1 MNNFNQILLEA
12 IKLSLAGII
21 GGLIG
26 ARANDKL
33 TRRREQDAG
42 RDIRL
47 DTTRRVH
54 GCQYH
59 GAVNSPNGRMLLSS
73 FWFTNL

>member
-42 RDIRL
+42 RDNWLRRFQSH
-47 DTTRRVH
+47 DT
-54 GCQYH
+54 
-59 GAVNSPNGRMLLSS
+59 
-73 FWFTNL
+73 